1 MAAAT
6 DTQGSRAPISGIN
19 MTPLV
24 DVVLV
29 LLVVLM
35 VTAAEVARL
44 SLPLDLPAA
53 STGEASAGTL
63 DIAIDAG
70 GNLSLDGAPSSIT
83 SLRDRARAVGPGG
96 RATLAADGATPHRSV
111 VEVLDALRTEGVSR
125 YAIVVRPVAR

>member
-1 MAAAT
+1 MAAAA
-6 DTQGSRAPISGIN
+6 DAHGGRAPISGIN
-19 MTPLV
+19 MTPMV

-53 STGEASAGTL
+53 GSGEASAGALEITL
-63 DIAIDAG
+63 DASGAV
-70 GNLSLDGAPSSIT
+70 SLDGAPSSIA
-83 SLRDRARAVGPGG
+83 SVRERARRAGAEA
-96 RATLAADGATPHRSV
+96 RATIAADGATPHRSV

-125 YAIVVRPVAR
+125 YAIVVRPVAP